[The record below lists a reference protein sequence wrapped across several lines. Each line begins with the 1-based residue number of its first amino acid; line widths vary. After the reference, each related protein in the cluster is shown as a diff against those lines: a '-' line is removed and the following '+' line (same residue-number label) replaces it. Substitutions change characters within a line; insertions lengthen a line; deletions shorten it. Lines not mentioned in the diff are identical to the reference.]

1 MINTKTDELLDCL
14 VILTKL
20 YNNPYSAEALTAG
33 LPYDKNLGGIELFS
47 KNNKKS
53 LFSRAAKR
61 AGFASTLVKKDLKD
75 IPNLVLPCILMLKDQ
90 KACILQSFQD
100 NDKLSIIFPGF
111 DGAATL
117 VSKAEIEE
125 EYLGYAFY
133 LKREFVIKNEI
144 NNLKNN
150 PNEHWFWDTLK
161 KSKSIYVD
169 VLLASFI
176 INLFVLAGPL
186 FTMNVYD
193 RVVPNN
199 AIETLWVLAL
209 GVFVVYTIDMI
220 IKLVRAYFLETAS
233 KKSDI
238 IMSSLI
244 YERVLDIKLSSRP
257 ASVGSFAQ
265 NLKEFDTLKS
275 FFANASIAAIVD
287 LPFCIIFLATIY
299 FLAGHLVVVPVV
311 VMILILIYTFSIR
324 KPLQTS
330 IESTYQASAFKNGVL
345 IESLNTLETIKTLG
359 AASSS
364 QWIYEEA
371 TGEIANKSIK
381 NKLLSSSIPMVT
393 GFLVQF
399 NTIAIVVLGVYMIK
413 DMELSMGG
421 LVASVI
427 LSSRAISPMGQVAS
441 LISNYEQ
448 TKTAYKSLND
458 IMNMPVER
466 ENGKKFV
473 RRNSFLG
480 GIEFKNVS
488 FAYPEAKKESLS
500 DVSFKINAG
509 EKVAI
514 IGKNGSGKTT
524 IEKLIMGLYEP
535 SKGSIHVDGIDIEQ
549 IDPVDLREH
558 IGYVSQDIML
568 FKGTLR
574 ENIVY
579 KAPYASDEEIIK
591 AANISC
597 VSEFVNSHPLG
608 FDMPVYERGEGISGG
623 QRQAIVISRAFI
635 TNTPIMLLDEPTNQ
649 IDTQTEAK
657 VINNLKEAC
666 KDKTLIVITHKQ
678 SLLSLVDRI
687 IVIDNAKVVLDGSKE
702 EVLAKLGAS
711 K

>member
-61 AGFASTLVKKDLKD
+61 AGFASTLVKKDLKN
-75 IPNLVLPCILMLKDQ
+75 IPNLVLPCILMLKNQ
-90 KACILQSFQD
+90 RACILQSFCD
-100 NDKLSIIFPGF
+100 DDKLSIIFPGF

-117 VSKAEIEE
+117 VSRKDIEE

-133 LKREFVIKNEI
+133 LKKEFVIKNEI

-150 PNEHWFWDTLK
+150 PNEHWFWDTIK
-161 KSKSIYVD
+161 KSKSIYID

-209 GVFVVYTIDMI
+209 GVFVVYVIDLF

-244 YERVLDIKLSSRP
+244 YERVLDIKLSARP
-257 ASVGSFAQ
+257 TSVGSFAQ
-265 NLKEFDTLKS
+265 NLKEFDTLKG

-287 LPFCIIFLATIY
+287 LPFCVIFLITIY
-299 FLAGHLVVVPVV
+299 FLAGHLVIVPIV
-311 VMILILIYTFSIR
+311 VMLLILIYTFSIR
-324 KPLQTS
+324 KPLQKS

-364 QWIYEEA
+364 QWVYEEA

-381 NKLLSSSIPMVT
+381 NKILSSSIPMVT

-399 NTIAIVVLGVYMIK
+399 NTIAIVVMGVYMIK
-413 DMELSMGG
+413 EMELSMGG
-421 LVASVI
+421 LIASVI

-448 TKTAYKSLND
+448 TKTAYKSLDD

-473 RRNSFLG
+473 RRNNFLG
-480 GIEFKNVS
+480 AIEFKNVS

-500 DVSFKINAG
+500 GVSFKINAG

-535 SKGSIHVDGIDIEQ
+535 SKGSIHIDGIDLGQ

-579 KAPYASDEEIIK
+579 KAPYASDEEIIN

-623 QRQAIVISRAFI
+623 QRQAIAISRAFI

-678 SLLSLVDRI
+678 SLLNLVDRI
-687 IVIDNAKVVLDGSKE
+687 IVMDNSKVILDGSKE

>member
-1 MINTKTDELLDCL
+1 MNNTKTDELLDCL

-20 YNNPYSAEALTAG
+20 YNNPYSADALTAG

-47 KNNKKS
+47 KNSKKS

-61 AGFASTLVKKDLKD
+61 AGFASTLVKKELKD
-75 IPNLVLPCILMLKDQ
+75 IPNLVLPCILVLKNQ
-90 KACILQSFQD
+90 KACILQGFHD
-100 NDKLSIIFPGF
+100 DKLSIIFPGF

-117 VSKAEIEE
+117 VDVKDIEE

-133 LKREFVIKNEI
+133 LKKEFVIKNEI

-161 KSKSIYVD
+161 KSKPIYID
-169 VLLASFI
+169 VLLASLI

-209 GVFVVYTIDMI
+209 GVLVVYIIDLV

-238 IMSSLI
+238 IMSSII
-244 YERVLDIKLSSRP
+244 YERVLDIKLSARP
-257 ASVGSFAQ
+257 KSVGSFAQ

-275 FFANASIAAIVD
+275 FFASASIAAIVD
-287 LPFCIIFLATIY
+287 LPFCVIFLITIY
-299 FLAGHLVVVPVV
+299 FLAGHLVIVPIV
-311 VMILILIYTFSIR
+311 VMFLILAYTFSIR
-324 KPLQTS
+324 KPLQKS
-330 IESTYQASAFKNGVL
+330 IESTYEASAYKNGVL
-345 IESLNTLETIKTLG
+345 IESLNTLETIKTLS

-381 NKLLSSSIPMVT
+381 SKILSSSIPMVT

-399 NTIAIVVLGVYMIK
+399 NTVAIIAMGVYMIK

-421 LVASVI
+421 LIASVI
-427 LSSRAISPMGQVAS
+427 LSSRAIAPMGQVAS

-448 TKTAYKSLND
+448 TKTAYKSLDD
-458 IMNMPVER
+458 IMNLPVER
-466 ENGKKFV
+466 ENGRKFV
-473 RRNSFLG
+473 RRNAFLG
-480 GIEFKNVS
+480 GIEFKNVHFS
-488 FAYPEAKKESLS
+488 YPDAKKESLS
-500 DVSFKINAG
+500 GVSFKIEPG

-535 SKGSIHVDGIDIEQ
+535 SSGSIHIDGIDTEQ

-574 ENIVY
+574 DNIIF
-579 KAPYASDEEIIK
+579 KAPYVSDEEIIS
-591 AANISC
+591 ASNIAC
-597 VSEFVNSHPLG
+597 VNEFVNLHPLG

-623 QRQAIVISRAFI
+623 QRQAIAIARAFI

-649 IDTQTEAK
+649 IDTQTENK
-657 VINNLKEAC
+657 IINNLKNAC
-666 KDKTLIVITHKQ
+666 ENKTLIVITHKQ
-678 SLLSLVDRI
+678 SLLKLVDRI
-687 IVIDNAKVVLDGSKE
+687 IVIDNSKIVMDGKKD
-702 EVLAKLGAS
+702 EVLKQLGAV